1 MMPTTVSQRPSVA
14 KTGISSSTTTRH
26 VCRNLCGHGRPN
38 TTIALSI
45 GHDRDGLKFSDGTL
59 GSKLAKA
66 SITAAALLAIQF
78 STTGAEALARWDGSS
93 AAIGSCP
100 LGEAGEECRKGE
112 LAQDA
117 MLNYSQVSGKD
128 ANSTK
133 VGGKATGVPVS
144 DMSTSAYAKDTKALA
159 SAIESY
165 VSLDPYDEQRVELV
179 KMLKKE
185 GLEWVS
191 KYARGGSARK
201 VSART
206 FYIAIDAIQGHV
218 ASNGYA
224 PFPRSKA
231 TKVLADV
238 NKAMDLLD
246 DIERN
251 MLTKFETKSNRVKGL
266 SFHPKRPWILAS
278 LHSGVVQ
285 LWDYRMGTLIDR
297 FDEHEGP
304 VRGVDFHPS
313 QPLFVSGGDDYK
325 IKVWN
330 YKQRR
335 CLFTLLGHLDY
346 IRTVQFH
353 SESPWIV
360 SASDDQTIRVWNWQ
374 SRTCAAVL
382 TGHNHYVMCAQF
394 HPKEDLVVS
403 ASLDQ
408 TVRVWDISALRKKN
422 VTPGMGPRDELS
434 MRAAQANAE
443 LFGSGDAVVKYVLE
457 GHDRG
462 VNWASFHPSLPLI
475 VSGADDRQVKL
486 WRMNDTKAWEV
497 DTLRGHVNNVSSVLF
512 HPKQDLIISDSEDKS
527 LRVWDMSKRVGVQ
540 TFRREH
546 DRFWILAAHPNI
558 NLLAAGHD
566 SGMVVFKLERERP
579 AFASHGTTLFYIKD
593 RYIRSY
599 DFATGRDAPLT
610 ALRRNPAALY
620 NQGARSMSYNPAEN
634 SALVQSDAE
643 GGTWELYPLPKDG
656 SSVRD
661 TGDVKRGDGSS
672 TVFIA
677 RNRFASFDK
686 SSNTIVVRDLRGDIT
701 KKVASPL
708 PATEGIFYAGTGML
722 LLRSEEKVALFD
734 VQQRNVAADISA
746 PMVKYV
752 VWSGDM
758 ERVALLSKH
767 SIVIA
772 DRKFQNTVTIHE
784 TIRIKSAAWDDAG
797 VLVYTTLN
805 HIKYC
810 LPSGDSGVV
819 RTLESPVYLTKV
831 HNDMVYC
838 LDREAKPRV
847 VQINSAEY
855 KFKLALSEK
864 KYDVVLGMIRA
875 GKLCGEAIIAFLQEK
890 GYPEVALHFVKDE
903 RMRFNLAIECGNIE
917 VALESAQALDTRVM
931 WQRLG
936 TEALRQGNFKIV
948 EFAYQKTKDYER
960 LSFLYAITGDT
971 DKLAKMGKIA
981 EVRGDIASAFHN
993 ALYIGDAKERVRIL
1007 REGGQPSLAYLTAC
1021 TNGLAEEVAE
1031 LEAEIGEENLP
1042 SLPNPAHVKQLRI
1055 PVPITKEA
1063 NWPLLTVS
1071 KGFFE
1076 SLATKDA
1083 EKAKGVAQAAA
1094 AVADEVDLSAVAD
1107 AWGDEDDVLAIGD
1120 GVEEEGEGDMGLGEE
1135 GSDGWEMEDLDLP
1148 PEALAAADDIG
1159 LDGTGEEFVSPNPGP
1174 TMANQWSTNCHLPA
1188 EQVAAGAFD
1197 TAMRLLQ
1204 RQAGISRFEP
1214 MKKHFLDVFRCSHGC
1229 QPGLS
1234 GLPSMTIPLNRGWD
1248 PEVDAQNL
1256 CAPALPLSL
1265 PLQEERLVKSYRL
1278 VTEGKFADALSSFDE
1293 ILHSIPL
1300 LVVDSRKEADEV
1312 KELLS
1317 IARDYNIALRVE
1329 LKRREVKSEPS
1340 RAAELAAYFTH
1351 CNLQRVHAALSL
1363 RSAMTTFFKLK
1374 NYNSCATFCRRLL
1387 ELQPD
1392 EKMATQARQVLAACE
1407 KNPVDEV
1414 QLDYDPRNPFDIC
1427 SVTFSPIY
1435 KGNAFVEDPYTKA
1448 KFKPE
1453 CEGQVSP
1460 VGNVAVIGDQSSGLV
1475 LCKAQL
1481 K

>member
-1 MMPTTVSQRPSVA
+1 
-14 KTGISSSTTTRH
+14 
-26 VCRNLCGHGRPN
+26 
-38 TTIALSI
+38 
-45 GHDRDGLKFSDGTL
+45 
-59 GSKLAKA
+59 
-66 SITAAALLAIQF
+66 
-78 STTGAEALARWDGSS
+78 
-93 AAIGSCP
+93 
-100 LGEAGEECRKGE
+100 
-112 LAQDA
+112 
-117 MLNYSQVSGKD
+117 
-128 ANSTK
+128 
-133 VGGKATGVPVS
+133 
-144 DMSTSAYAKDTKALA
+144 
-159 SAIESY
+159 
-165 VSLDPYDEQRVELV
+165 
-179 KMLKKE
+179 
-185 GLEWVS
+185 
-191 KYARGGSARK
+191 
-201 VSART
+201 
-206 FYIAIDAIQGHV
+206 
-218 ASNGYA
+218 
-224 PFPRSKA
+224 
-231 TKVLADV
+231 
-238 NKAMDLLD
+238 
-246 DIERN
+246 
-251 MLTKFETKSNRVKGL
+251 
-266 SFHPKRPWILAS
+266 
-278 LHSGVVQ
+278 
-285 LWDYRMGTLIDR
+285 MGTLIDR

-330 YKQRR
+330 YKQKR

-353 SESPWIV
+353 HEYPWIV

-408 TVRVWDISALRKKN
+408 TVRVWDIGALRKKN

-462 VNWASFHPSLPLI
+462 VNWASFHPTLPLV

-579 AFASHGTTLFYIKD
+579 AFACHGTTLYYVKD

-599 DFATGRDAPLT
+599 DFASGRDAPLT
-610 ALRRNPAALY
+610 ALRRNPSALY
-620 NQGARSMSYNPAEN
+620 NQGARSISYNPAEN
-634 SALVQSDAE
+634 SALIQSDAE
-643 GGTWELYPLPKDG
+643 NGTWELYPLPKDG

-661 TGDVKRGDGSS
+661 VGDVKRGDGSS
-672 TVFIA
+672 TIFIA
-677 RNRFASFDK
+677 RNRFASLEK
-686 SSNTIVVRDLRGDIT
+686 SSNTIVVRDLRGDVT
-701 KKVASPL
+701 KKVASPF
-708 PATEGIFYAGTGML
+708 PGTEDIFYAGTGMVL
-722 LLRSEEKVALFD
+722 IQAEDKVAIFD
-734 VQQRNVAADISA
+734 VQQRSVVAELTA

-758 ERVALLSKH
+758 ERVALLAKH
-767 SIVIA
+767 SVIVA
-772 DRKFQNTVTIHE
+772 DKKLNNAVTIHE
-784 TIRIKSAAWDDAG
+784 TIRIKSAAWDDTG
-797 VLVYTTLN
+797 VLIYTTLN

-810 LPSGDSGVV
+810 LSTGDSGVV
-819 RTLESPVYLTKV
+819 RTLESPVYLTRV
-831 HNDMVYC
+831 HNDIVYC
-838 LDREAKPRV
+838 LDREAKPRA

-864 KYDVVLGMIRA
+864 KYDVVIGMIRA

-890 GYPEVALHFVKDE
+890 GYPEVALHFVKDQ

-917 VALESAQALDTRVM
+917 VALESAQALDTRAM
-931 WQRLG
+931 WHRLG
-936 TEALRQGNFKIV
+936 VEALRQGNHQIV
-948 EFAYQKTKDYER
+948 EYAYQKTKDYER
-960 LSFLYAITGDT
+960 LSFLYAITGNT
-971 DKLAKMGKIA
+971 EKLAKMGKIA
-981 EVRGDIASAFHN
+981 GVRGDMASAFHN
-993 ALYIGDAKERVRIL
+993 ALYLGDAKERVRIL
-1007 REGGQPSLAYLTAC
+1007 REGGQPSLAYITAC
-1021 TNGLAEEVAE
+1021 TNGLVDEAAE

-1042 SLPNPAHVKQLRI
+1042 SLPDPKTVKQLKT
-1055 PVPITKEA
+1055 PTPINSDS

-1076 SLATKDA
+1076 TLATKDA
-1083 EKAKGVAQAAA
+1083 EKAKGIAQT
-1094 AVADEVDLSAVAD
+1094 AVEEVDLSAIGD
-1107 AWGDEDDVLAIGD
+1107 AWGDDDDVLNID
-1120 GVEEEGEGDMGLGEE
+1120 GEEKMDDGEEEEALA
-1135 GSDGWEMEDLDLP
+1135 GSDDGWDMEDLDLP
-1148 PEALAAADDIG
+1148 PEALAAADEVEMS
-1159 LDGTGEEFVSPNPGP
+1159 GEEFVSPNPGP
-1174 TMANQWSTNCHLPA
+1174 AMANQWSTNCHLPA

-1204 RQAGISRFEP
+1204 RQAGITRFEP
-1214 MKKHFLDVFRCSHGC
+1214 MKQQFLDIFRASQCS
-1229 QPGLS
+1229 QPSLS
-1234 GLPSMTIPLNRGWD
+1234 CLPSLAMPLNRGWD
-1248 PEVDAQNL
+1248 PEMDSQNL
-1256 CAPALPLSL
+1256 CAPALALTL
-1265 PLQEERLVKSYRL
+1265 PAQEESLVKAYRL
-1278 VTEGKFADALSSFDE
+1278 VTEGKFADALTAFDD

-1312 KELLS
+1312 KELLA

-1329 LKRREVKSEPS
+1329 LKRREVKDQPQ

-1351 CNLQRVHAALSL
+1351 CNLQRVHLALSL

-1374 NYNSCATFCRRLL
+1374 NYNTCATFCRRLL

-1392 EKMATQARQVLAACE
+1392 EKMATQAKQVLAACE

-1427 SVTFSPIY
+1427 SITFSPIY
-1435 KGNAFVEDPYTKA
+1435 KGNAYVEDPYTKA

-1460 VGNVAVIGDQSSGLV
+1460 VGNVAVIGHESSGLV
-1475 LCKAQL
+1475 FCKAQL